1 VALIKDDMLS
11 SCLGWFGQVRKCFK
25 TPLKRIGQM
34 RDNLIVRGRGKF
46 SKAPSENP

>member
-1 VALIKDDMLS
+1 M
-11 SCLGWFGQVRKCFK
+11 FK
-25 TPLKRIGQM
+25 TPLKRIDQM